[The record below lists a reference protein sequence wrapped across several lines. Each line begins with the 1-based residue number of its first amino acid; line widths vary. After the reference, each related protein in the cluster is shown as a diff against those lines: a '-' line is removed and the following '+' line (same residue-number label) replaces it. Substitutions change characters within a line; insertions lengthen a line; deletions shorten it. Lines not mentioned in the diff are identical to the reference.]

1 MPYGEKA
8 MPAMTTD
15 NFTYIEVAVNR
26 PLWKSFLY
34 KTAASV
40 SHKCLGA
47 RVKVNFAGADQIGII
62 TSILKNIEDDS
73 KIKTATLLDP
83 EGLISEDVLN
93 ILKFGSTYYHYPLGQ
108 CLGTATPKI
117 LREGG
122 KCDYE
127 KIPALELADPD
138 VDTSKIRSS
147 EQLKIIEI
155 LKKGITRRKELR
167 DRGFSSSSENALI
180 KKGIANLVNQN
191 IVNEN
196 WQTLCTSIIKETPPT
211 ANMQQQNA
219 INTISACHG
228 FNVFLLNGITGSGK
242 TEVYLRVIENT
253 LTQGKAALVLVPEI
267 ALTPQT
273 FDRFYRRFNVPVA
286 SMHSAMTDRERLDSY
301 LDMKTGKAA
310 ILIGTRTALF
320 TPIPNLGL
328 IVIDEEHDLSFK
340 QTDGFRYH
348 ARALAILRAKENQCP
363 IILGSATPSLES
375 YYCVE
380 QSKYTQL
387 NLTQRAGNAD
397 LPFFNVIDLRD
408 EKMTEG
414 LNTGIGETLE
424 NRIGEET
431 AKGNQVL
438 LFLNRRGYSHH
449 LVCHSCGKIINCPN
463 CDIPLTVHKNDNR
476 LRCHICE
483 YSTVIPKQCPGCSG
497 TDLLESGFGTEQV
510 EEFLKARY
518 PDLEIERIDR
528 DTVSNKKALE
538 VRLEKF
544 KKGIAKIIIGTQMIA
559 KGHDFPNVTLVG
571 IIDIDSNIYSDDFR
585 STEYVAQLLTQ
596 VSGRAGRASKKG
608 VVIIQ
613 THHPE
618 EQLINQIISPESNY
632 SQIAHNLLTLRKQ
645 IGLPPYT
652 SQAYVL
658 VNSPN
663 REKAHSLILSI
674 YDQLANCELA
684 QKAVTV
690 FPIMSDKIEKRQNRY
705 HFHILL
711 SSDSKQKLSK
721 ILDFASS
728 VVATL
733 KPSNDVRF
741 AIEVDP
747 LIMY

>member
-1 MPYGEKA
+1 
-8 MPAMTTD
+8 
-15 NFTYIEVAVNR
+15 
-26 PLWKSFLY
+26 
-34 KTAASV
+34 
-40 SHKCLGA
+40 
-47 RVKVNFAGADQIGII
+47 
-62 TSILKNIEDDS
+62 
-73 KIKTATLLDP
+73 
-83 EGLISEDVLN
+83 
-93 ILKFGSTYYHYPLGQ
+93 
-108 CLGTATPKI
+108 
-117 LREGG
+117 
-122 KCDYE
+122 
-127 KIPALELADPD
+127 
-138 VDTSKIRSS
+138 
-147 EQLKIIEI
+147 
-155 LKKGITRRKELR
+155 
-167 DRGFSSSSENALI
+167 
-180 KKGIANLVNQN
+180 
-191 IVNEN
+191 
-196 WQTLCTSIIKETPPT
+196 
-211 ANMQQQNA
+211 
-219 INTISACHG
+219 
-228 FNVFLLNGITGSGK
+228 
-242 TEVYLRVIENT
+242 
-253 LTQGKAALVLVPEI
+253 
-267 ALTPQT
+267 
-273 FDRFYRRFNVPVA
+273 
-286 SMHSAMTDRERLDSY
+286 
-301 LDMKTGKAA
+301 MKTGKAA

-397 LPFFNVIDLRD
+397 LPCFNVIDLRD

-483 YSTVIPKQCPGCSG
+483 YSTVIPKQCPCCSG

-618 EQLINQIISPESNY
+618 EQLINQIISLESSY
-632 SQIAHNLLTLRKQ
+632 SQIAHNLLALRKQ

-658 VNSPN
+658 VNSTN